1 VKHSIERPG
10 WPEPLLFF
18 VYFRQTHLGKGKF
31 LGRLGDSGVRWNG
44 VEVCGWSCVAHE
56 KYQRIQSHKT
66 MSGFYLFTMLP
77 GDLASLNPEQAQ
89 EVLEHGV
96 NLQQKS
102 STHNSLS
109 IVPPVRAWVP
119 NIKSLLSGKLSMYI
133 GCPCELG
140 IGPWCRVHCGARS
153 NDGYH
158 SRRKLLIGR
167 LVQPFA
173 TPSVSKN

>member
-1 VKHSIERPG
+1 
-10 WPEPLLFF
+10 
-18 VYFRQTHLGKGKF
+18 
-31 LGRLGDSGVRWNG
+31 
-44 VEVCGWSCVAHE
+44 
-56 KYQRIQSHKT
+56 
-66 MSGFYLFTMLP
+66 MLP
-77 GDLASLNPEQAQ
+77 GDMASVNPEQAQEVLVYQ

-140 IGPWCRVHCGARS
+140 IGP
-153 NDGYH
+153 
-158 SRRKLLIGR
+158 
-167 LVQPFA
+167 
-173 TPSVSKN
+173 